1 MSVQVKTVLTSP
13 LKRAQATAQTISKVQ
28 SLAGFSQP
36 KVQVMEE
43 LTNRNL
49 GGWEGRHA
57 LEVWA
62 SPNSLQPVGLDRN
75 FLPLLAD
82 V

>member
-1 MSVQVKTVLTSP
+1 MKRRSVQVKTVLTSP
-13 LKRAQATAQTISKVQ
+13 LKRAQATAQSISKVQ
-28 SLAGFSQP
+28 SLAGFPEP
-36 KVQVMEE
+36 KVQVMQE

-62 SPNSLQPVGLDRN
+62 ACNTLQYPTT
-75 FLPLLAD
+75 
-82 V
+82 